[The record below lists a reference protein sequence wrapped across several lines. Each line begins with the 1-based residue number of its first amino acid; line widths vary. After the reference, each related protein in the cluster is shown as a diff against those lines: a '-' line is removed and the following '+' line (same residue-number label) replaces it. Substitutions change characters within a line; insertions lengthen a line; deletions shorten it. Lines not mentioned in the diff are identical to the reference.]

1 VKRRVNGPAALRDL
15 AARIADD
22 VLFPAAMAVD
32 AADRVPAGHLD
43 LLAAE
48 GLYGLAGPPERGGLG
63 AGPATACR
71 VIETLAGGCLATA
84 FVWLQH
90 HGVVRAVAADGAGG
104 PGATWLEP
112 LCRGERRAGVA
123 LGGTLPGSPLRARPV
138 RGGYLLD
145 GLSPWV
151 TGWDL
156 IDVVHVA
163 ARDPRDNIVMA
174 LLDAEAGQ
182 ALSAQPLHM
191 VAVNASRTVQLRF
204 DGQFVAA
211 DRVTGIT
218 PHRGWQAADVMRL
231 RPNGSLA
238 LGVAARCCRLIGP
251 SPLDG
256 ELAAR
261 RAALDSAADTI
272 VEAAVDSAAH
282 PARAGLDADAM
293 PAARADAAEFAA
305 RAAAAL
311 VAAAGSRGI
320 LAGEHPQRLARESL
334 FLLVFGSRPAIK
346 ERLVSRL
353 TATTR

>member
-1 VKRRVNGPAALRDL
+1 
-15 AARIADD
+15 
-22 VLFPAAMAVD
+22 MAVD

-63 AGPATACR
+63 ADPATACR

-90 HGVVRAVAADGAGG
+90 HGVVRAVAAEGAGG

-123 LGGTLPGSPLRARPV
+123 LGGTLPGAPLRARPV
-138 RGGYLLD
+138 RGGYLLE
-145 GLSPWV
+145 GLSPWA

-174 LLDAEAGQ
+174 LLDAEAGP
-182 ALSAQPLHM
+182 ALSAEPLHM

-211 DRVTGIT
+211 DRVTGIA
-218 PHRGWQAADVMRL
+218 PYRAWQAADVMRL

-251 SPLDG
+251 SPLDR
-256 ELAAR
+256 ELAAGGPPSTPPPILPPPTPLTPPPTPPTPPPTRPASAWAQMPCRPPGQTQRSSPPGQPPPWLR
-261 RAALDSAADTI
+261 R
-272 VEAAVDSAAH
+272 
-282 PARAGLDADAM
+282 
-293 PAARADAAEFAA
+293 
-305 RAAAAL
+305 RAAAASWPGSTRSGWPASRSSYWSSAPGRRSRNAWS
-311 VAAAGSRGI
+311 AA
-320 LAGEHPQRLARESL
+320 
-334 FLLVFGSRPAIK
+334 
-346 ERLVSRL
+346 
-353 TATTR
+353 

>member
-1 VKRRVNGPAALRDL
+1 VKGEINGAPAILDL

-22 VLFPAAMAVD
+22 VLFPEAMATD
-32 AADRVPAGHLD
+32 RADRVPAGHLD
-43 LLAAE
+43 LLAAS
-48 GLYGLAGPPERGGLG
+48 GLYGLAGPVGRGGLD
-63 AGPATACR
+63 ADPATASR

-90 HGVVRAVAADGAGG
+90 HGVVRAIAAAQTGDL
-104 PGATWLEP
+104 GATWLEP

-123 LGGTLPGSPLRARPV
+123 LGGTLPAAPLRARPV

-145 GLSPWV
+145 GFSPWV
-151 TGWDL
+151 TGWGL

-163 ARDPRDNIVMA
+163 ARDPQDNVVMA
-174 LLDAEAGQ
+174 LLDAEPGS
-182 ALSAQPLHM
+182 ALSAAPLPM

-204 DGQFVAA
+204 DGCFTAA

-218 PHRGWQAADVMRL
+218 PYRTWRDGDALRL

-238 LGVAARCCRLIGP
+238 LGVAARCCRLIGA

-261 RAALDSAADTI
+261 RAALDSAAD
-272 VEAAVDSAAH
+272 
-282 PARAGLDADAM
+282 PARAAAM

-311 VAAAGSRGI
+311 VAASGSRGI
-320 LAGEHPQRLARESL
+320 LAGEHPQRLAREAL

-346 ERLVSRL
+346 DRLVARL
-353 TATTR
+353 TGSD